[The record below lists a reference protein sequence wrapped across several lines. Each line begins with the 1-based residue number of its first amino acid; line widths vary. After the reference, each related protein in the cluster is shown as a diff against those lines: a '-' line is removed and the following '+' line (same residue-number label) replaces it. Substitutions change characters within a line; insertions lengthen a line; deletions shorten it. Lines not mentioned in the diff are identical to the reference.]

1 MRGGSESM
9 QKLLDGCENV
19 LTYVAVFSTFVM
31 MLLTTADAAGRYLLN
46 RPITGAYE
54 ITTNYLMV
62 AAIFLAMTYAYRGGA
77 HIRVTFLADR
87 LPRLV
92 KLVVNHLVQFFSMLY
107 CAALVYATLKQ
118 ALRTIATGTTLSS
131 IEIPQGPAYL
141 LVPLGLFL
149 VSLTM
154 LVDLGKVRKGKSPLF
169 QEESP
174 TI

>member
-1 MRGGSESM
+1 MER
-9 QKLLDGCENV
+9 LLNRCENV
-19 LTYVAVFSTFVM
+19 LTYAAAFATFVM

-62 AAIFLAMTYAYRGGA
+62 SAVFLAMAFAYYGGA
-77 HIRVTFLADR
+77 HIRVTFLVDH
-87 LPRLV
+87 LPRLM
-92 KLVVNHLVQFFSMLY
+92 KLIVNHLVQIFSILY
-107 CAALVYATLKQ
+107 FAALVYATFKQ

-141 LVPLGLFL
+141 LVPVGLLFA
-149 VSLTM
+149 SLMM
-154 LVDLGKVRKGKSPLF
+154 LIDLRKVRKGKSPLF

-174 TI
+174 TS

>member
-1 MRGGSESM
+1 M
-9 QKLLDGCENV
+9 QRLLDGCENV
-19 LTYVAVFSTFVM
+19 LTYGAVFATFIM

-62 AAIFLAMTYAYRGGA
+62 SAIFLATAFAYRGGA
-77 HIRVTFLADR
+77 NIRVTFLVNR
-87 LPRLV
+87 LPRLM
-92 KLVVNHLVQFFSMLY
+92 KLVVNHLVQIVSMFY
-107 CAALVYATLKQ
+107 CAALVYATFKQ

-141 LVPLGLFL
+141 LVPVGLFL
-149 VSLTM
+149 TSLLM
-154 LVDLGKVRKGKSPLF
+154 LVDLGKVKKGRSPLF

-174 TI
+174 TT

>member
-1 MRGGSESM
+1 M
-9 QKLLDGCENV
+9 QKLLNGCESV

-77 HIRVTFLADR
+77 HIRVTFLVDR
-87 LPRLV
+87 LPGRA
-92 KLVVNHLVQFFSMLY
+92 KLVINHLVQMVSVLY
-107 CAALVYATLKQ
+107 CAALVYGTFKQ

-141 LVPLGLFL
+141 LVPIGLL
-149 VSLTM
+149 LASLMM
-154 LVDLGKVRKGKSPLF
+154 LFDLGKVRKGKSPLF
-169 QEESP
+169 QEKSP
-174 TI
+174 TTELL

>member
-1 MRGGSESM
+1 ME
-9 QKLLDGCENV
+9 KLLNGCEKA
-19 LTYVAVFSTFVM
+19 LTSVAVFATFIM

-62 AAIFLAMTYAYRGGA
+62 AAIFLAMTFAYRGGA
-77 HIRVTFLADR
+77 NIRVTFLVGR
-87 LPRLV
+87 LPQLV
-92 KLVVNHLVQFFSMLY
+92 KLVVNHLVQILSIVY
-107 CAALVYATLKQ
+107 CSTLVYATFKQ

-141 LVPLGLFL
+141 LVPAGLL
-149 VSLTM
+149 LASVTM
-154 LVDLGKVRKGKSPLF
+154 LVDLWKVRKGKSPLF

-174 TI
+174 TTQL